1 MNPPNRMSLEAEN
14 LKNVIF
20 GVDLQFPYPLFLTF
34 FMPDFAEIL
43 DLRSQNI
50 EIDSIRRF

>member
-34 FMPDFAEIL
+34 FLPDFAEIL
-43 DLRSQNI
+43 DLRSLNI
-50 EIDSIRRF
+50 EIDSIRIF